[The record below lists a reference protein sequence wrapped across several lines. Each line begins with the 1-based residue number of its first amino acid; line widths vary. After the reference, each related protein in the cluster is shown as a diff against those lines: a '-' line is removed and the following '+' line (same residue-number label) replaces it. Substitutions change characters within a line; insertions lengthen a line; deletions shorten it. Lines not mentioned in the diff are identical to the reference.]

1 MRIICHNN
9 VIETHRRQAL
19 LRHVDNEDADEAN
32 AVAVAASV
40 ARKCNTECL
49 IGYDTAGHAH
59 VVLNMSVVETC
70 VVKHKHMK

>member
-32 AVAVAASV
+32 AVAVAASARNV

-49 IGYDTAGHAH
+49 IGYDTVAAH
-59 VVLNMSVVETC
+59 MSF
-70 VVKHKHMK
+70 